1 MPNDSMTRWTV
12 TVSKETDIALRSFLA
27 HRGMKRGDMSKFIEE
42 AVRWR
47 MFDQT
52 FNEVQGRFS
61 DLQPNDLQALI
72 DEATQSVRDGRFRNT
87 AGKAV

>member
-52 FNEVQGRFS
+52 VNEVQGRFS

-72 DEATQSVRDGRFRNT
+72 DEATQSVRDERFRNT
-87 AGKAV
+87 ASKSV